1 MLTADIF
8 VQPERHM
15 LTRALG
21 AEGGGDHRLTA
32 AAASP
37 PIQMTAREFRL

>member
-8 VQPERHM
+8 VQPERPV

-21 AEGGGDHRLTA
+21 ADGGGDHLLTA
-32 AAASP
+32 VASP